1 MKKGD
6 KIIGVN
12 IPKILNRYNIVN
24 GGIYTVLDS
33 YIDRISYGAT
43 IEMLEM
49 LKIKECGLQIPACY
63 FKLSILQ
70 DRKSKINNL
79 PK

>member
-1 MKKGD
+1 ME
-6 KIIGVN
+6 N
-12 IPKILNRYNIVN
+12 Q
-24 GGIYTVLDS
+24 TEQTTWVLS
-33 YIDRISYGAT
+33 SIRIDRISYGAT